1 MANLKQMMLDVIKK
15 NTSFQTSSF
24 DETEELID
32 TGLPKTED
40 NLQAAAI
47 AYLDERGYRRRFD
60 NVEYAKQMI
69 LDCSEGY
76 DTIIVKQKRV
86 VETNVFD
93 KSGVAELRDAIE
105 VCNADTLS
113 QINEKLD
120 RLVNRRFE
128 YKVIMV
134 TKIFMK
140 YEVTKKAL
148 GENFEA
154 FEDILN
160 REAEQGWE
168 LDRIY
173 TDDNTNTREDVRTYV
188 VFRRAKFE

>member
-1 MANLKQMMLDVIKK
+1 MANLKQMMLDIIKK
-15 NTSFQTSSF
+15 NKSIQTSSF

-32 TGLPKTED
+32 TGLPKTEE

-69 LDCSEGY
+69 LECSEGY

-86 VETNVFD
+86 VETNIFD

-105 VCNADTLS
+105 VCNADTVLA
-113 QINEKLD
+113 INDKLD
-120 RLVNRRFE
+120 RLINRRYE
-128 YKVIMV
+128 YKVRLV

-140 YEVTKKAL
+140 SEVTKKAL

-160 REAEQGWE
+160 QEAEEGWE

-188 VFRRAKFE
+188 IFRREKIE

>member
-1 MANLKQMMLDVIKK
+1 MANLKQMMLDIIKRNK
-15 NTSFQTSSF
+15 TIQTSSF

-32 TGLPKTED
+32 TGLPKTEE

-69 LDCSEGY
+69 LECSEGY
-76 DTIIVKQKRV
+76 ETIIVKQKKV
-86 VETNVFD
+86 VETNIFD

-105 VCNADTLS
+105 VCNADAIMS
-113 QINEKLD
+113 INEKLD
-120 RLVNRRFE
+120 RLINRKYE

-140 YEVTKKAL
+140 EEVARKAL
-148 GENFEA
+148 GTNTEA

-160 REAEQGWE
+160 AVAEDGWE

-173 TDDNTNTREDVRTYV
+173 TDDNTNTLEDVRTYV
-188 VFRRAKFE
+188 IFRREKFE